1 MEERNDSNNPPT
13 LDRTVQ
19 EEHIV
24 KPQGEDETSSIS
36 THAPAPTSFAILAQS
51 LIDQAL
57 YFLSHASNGTI
68 GACLV
73 GLSASTYL
81 LLGRIGLLFI
91 GIIGG
96 VVLQA
101 TWDGVR
107 SDTRDETTRREE
119 QERRRETAIE
129 VVKRV
134 LDYRTV
140 HGAINK
146 SSEDVKVFANR
157 DLDYSEFSPE
167 TEKALNYFTDAII
180 KDYVR
185 YWYEPTIP
193 GEETFPAQ
201 CRRTLTAFF
210 LSLGGHLGRKRPADV
225 LLDFLSNSSSI
236 IVVFLTELA
245 AALNA
250 SPNIATEEA
259 ISSYIRTKP
268 DSSLSYMLDQES
280 QTEKLA
286 DVSEDILQAYLD
298 PKAYN
303 CPPIHAFLKE
313 VLAQLVLGYTV
324 TLCSEPN
331 WINDWIVYGLEES
344 KTTKEVMGLVDAGVE
359 GKPLPVLPDTSTEP
373 VTEQH
378 DSEERTQRN
387 GVKLEHRRTRSKA
400 EISMDE
406 AMEEARRL
414 TALMIAEDERFAK
427 EERER
432 AEAVQDEPEQS
443 KSTADEGASANHEPS
458 TGERSVTNL
467 STPSLASP
475 EQSSPA
481 QFTSFDQLTSA
492 AQPTALTEA
501 SQIPAVNTPEI
512 EETPKETVALTLY
525 NASITI
531 FDDSVPG
538 ERASIKAKPTTDYM
552 IQIEPA
558 LSIFSGWMIPRK
570 YADFETLHEI
580 LRRISVIAGVH
591 FAHVDLPKWRNNTK
605 ATLRTELE
613 QYLSDAMRSQ
623 PLAESEGM
631 KRFLDKDR
639 GLIKSGGKGLGWP
652 TPDAFGKIGGDML
665 SVLTKAPKQVAGG
678 GKAVFGGMAGL
689 VTNGIKLNGSQSNL
703 ARNESTTT
711 LDKQTNGPNTLA
723 KERTS
728 FGSPLTESVPGDTSL
743 ERESQESQSMSSSR
757 LSNRRGSFATTTSED
772 SRVLTPATPTRPFS
786 LSSQSQFT
794 PATEQSPISSISQL
808 PAADANADQAIHLPP
823 PPSEMPEDYD
833 APSVIGKK
841 SIAASH
847 ASLVESNENKKAHGL
862 AQNSSSPA
870 KKQPAPDDS
879 SKAAPAPVNPLTER
893 ETAIT
898 IELVFALITHLYTL
912 SPSTWS
918 LRRTLLTAAKTF
930 LLRPGNPQLLS
941 IRTLIQTSLLDA
953 NLSDAGLAGQIY
965 NLRKNALPTTEEM
978 EIWNA
983 EYPPRSDED
992 KVETRIK
999 ARKLLVTKGMPQALT
1014 SIMGAAASGEALGKV
1029 FDALQTPGVARGL
1042 VTGLLLQALKVVT
1055 N

>member
-1 MEERNDSNNPPT
+1 MDDLNDTKPSSA
-13 LDRTVQ
+13 LDREVQ
-19 EEHIV
+19 QENAASDIAA
-24 KPQGEDETSSIS
+24 KIETPAIA
-36 THAPAPTSFAILAQS
+36 TNAPAPTSFAILAQS
-51 LIDQAL
+51 LIDRVL
-57 YFLSHASNGTI
+57 YFLSHASNETI

-91 GIIGG
+91 GIAGG

-101 TWDGVR
+101 TWEGVR
-107 SDTRDETTRREE
+107 IDDRDEKTKREE
-119 QERRRETAIE
+119 QERRREASID
-129 VVKRV
+129 VIRRV
-134 LDYRTV
+134 LDYRTLR
-140 HGAINK
+140 GAANTR
-146 SSEDVKVFANR
+146 SEDVKVFANR
-157 DLDYSEFSPE
+157 ELDYSEFSPE
-167 TEKALNYFTDAII
+167 TEKALNVFTDAII

-193 GEETFPAQ
+193 GEETFPKQ

-250 SPNIATEEA
+250 SPNITAEEA
-259 ISSYIRTKP
+259 ISSYISSKP

-359 GKPLPVLPDTSTEP
+359 GKPLPLVPETPTESATEP
-373 VTEQH
+373 TPTIEA
-378 DSEERTQRN
+378 TQRSEM
-387 GVKLEHRRTRSKA
+387 KSEHRRTRSKA

-414 TALMIAEDERFAK
+414 TALMIAEDERVAR

-432 AEAVQDEPEQS
+432 VEAARDMAEQPNAATQNRGGSESHSNVEEESILEPVTQDNMPREEP
-443 KSTADEGASANHEPS
+443 PP
-458 TGERSVTNL
+458 V
-467 STPSLASP
+467 
-475 EQSSPA
+475 
-481 QFTSFDQLTSA
+481 QFTSFDQLTTT
-492 AQPTALTEA
+492 AQPTALMDEP
-501 SQIPAVNTPEI
+501 QIPAVKVLEN
-512 EETPKETVALTLY
+512 EEVAKEAVALTLH

-538 ERASIKAKPTTDYM
+538 ERSSIKAKPTTDYM

-580 LRRISVIAGVH
+580 LRRISVISGVP

-605 ATLRTELE
+605 ASLRTELE
-613 QYLSDAMRSQ
+613 RYLCDAMRLQ

-639 GLIKSGGKGLGWP
+639 GLTKSGGKGFGWP
-652 TPDAFGKIGGDML
+652 TPDAFGKIGGDMM

-689 VTNGIKLNGSQSNL
+689 VTNGIKLNGSQSNI
-703 ARNESTTT
+703 ARSEAVTIS
-711 LDKQTNGPNTLA
+711 DKPALGTPA
-723 KERTS
+723 KERAS
-728 FGSPLTESVPGDTSL
+728 FGSPLTDSVSGDVTS
-743 ERESQESQSMSSSR
+743 ERESQETQSLSSSR
-757 LSNRRGSFATTTSED
+757 LSNRRGSVATTASEE
-772 SRVLTPATPTRPFS
+772 SRALTPATPSRPFS
-786 LSSQSQFT
+786 LSSQSQLT
-794 PATEQSPISSISQL
+794 PATEQSPESSIAGLRSASTNL
-808 PAADANADQAIHLPP
+808 EQAIHLPP

-833 APSVIGKK
+833 APSAVGKK
-841 SIAASH
+841 SMAASH
-847 ASLVESNENKKAHGL
+847 ASIKEPTN
-862 AQNSSSPA
+862 
-870 KKQPAPDDS
+870 DDS
-879 SKAAPAPVNPLTER
+879 NDLKQSTSSLTMPQYTIKKFSKPTPPPADPLTER

-898 IELVFALITHLYTL
+898 IELIFALITHLYTL

-953 NLSDAGLAGQIY
+953 NLSDAGLASQIY
-965 NLRKNALPTTEEM
+965 HLRENALPTADETEA
-978 EIWNA
+978 WKA
-983 EYPPRSDED
+983 EYPQPTDEQ
-992 KVETRIK
+992 KIETRTK

-1014 SIMGAAASGEALGKV
+1014 SVMGAAASGEALGKV

-1042 VTGLLLQALKVVT
+1042 VTGLLLQALKVIT

>member
-1 MEERNDSNNPPT
+1 
-13 LDRTVQ
+13 
-19 EEHIV
+19 
-24 KPQGEDETSSIS
+24 
-36 THAPAPTSFAILAQS
+36 
-51 LIDQAL
+51 
-57 YFLSHASNGTI
+57 
-68 GACLV
+68 
-73 GLSASTYL
+73 
-81 LLGRIGLLFI
+81 
-91 GIIGG
+91 
-96 VVLQA
+96 
-101 TWDGVR
+101 
-107 SDTRDETTRREE
+107 
-119 QERRRETAIE
+119 
-129 VVKRV
+129 
-134 LDYRTV
+134 
-140 HGAINK
+140 
-146 SSEDVKVFANR
+146 
-157 DLDYSEFSPE
+157 
-167 TEKALNYFTDAII
+167 
-180 KDYVR
+180 
-185 YWYEPTIP
+185 
-193 GEETFPAQ
+193 
-201 CRRTLTAFF
+201 
-210 LSLGGHLGRKRPADV
+210 
-225 LLDFLSNSSSI
+225 
-236 IVVFLTELA
+236 
-245 AALNA
+245 
-250 SPNIATEEA
+250 
-259 ISSYIRTKP
+259 
-268 DSSLSYMLDQES
+268 
-280 QTEKLA
+280 
-286 DVSEDILQAYLD
+286 
-298 PKAYN
+298 
-303 CPPIHAFLKE
+303 
-313 VLAQLVLGYTV
+313 
-324 TLCSEPN
+324 
-331 WINDWIVYGLEES
+331 
-344 KTTKEVMGLVDAGVE
+344 
-359 GKPLPVLPDTSTEP
+359 
-373 VTEQH
+373 
-378 DSEERTQRN
+378 
-387 GVKLEHRRTRSKA
+387 
-400 EISMDE
+400 
-406 AMEEARRL
+406 
-414 TALMIAEDERFAK
+414 
-427 EERER
+427 
-432 AEAVQDEPEQS
+432 
-443 KSTADEGASANHEPS
+443 
-458 TGERSVTNL
+458 
-467 STPSLASP
+467 
-475 EQSSPA
+475 
-481 QFTSFDQLTSA
+481 
-492 AQPTALTEA
+492 
-501 SQIPAVNTPEI
+501 VNTPEI
-512 EETPKETVALTLY
+512 EETPKETIALTLH

-605 ATLRTELE
+605 ASLRTELE
-613 QYLSDAMRSQ
+613 QYLSDAMRLQ

-703 ARNESTTT
+703 ARNESMTTP
-711 LDKQTNGPNTLA
+711 DKQTNGLGTPA

-728 FGSPLTESVPGDTSL
+728 FGSPLTESVPGDAAL

-757 LSNRRGSFATTTSED
+757 LSNRRGSFATTASED

-808 PAADANADQAIHLPP
+808 PAADVNVDQAINLPP

-841 SIAASH
+841 GMTASH
-847 ASLVESNENKKAHGL
+847 ASVAETGSQKKNSI
-862 AQNSSSPA
+862 AQPSSSPTKNQQA
-870 KKQPAPDDS
+870 LEASP
-879 SKAAPAPVNPLTER
+879 KAAPPPANPLTER

-953 NLSDAGLAGQIY
+953 NLSDAGLASQIY

-983 EYPPRSDED
+983 EYPERSDEE
-992 KVETRIK
+992 KVKTRIRAK
-999 ARKLLVTKGMPQALT
+999 KLLVTKGMPQALT